1 MNIKYKKILEKT
13 HDLDDLAMD
22 YEVVVKPLFEED
34 YLKEF
39 YDFYEIKDRKPELV
53 TSEQGLDESLKDLN
67 GEYRWEAIAEKTRSL
82 FGLPVRIKVFKI
94 EDLEG
99 LKEELG
105 GPGGL
110 SSFFFV
116 FDLMFCEYEDFT
128 LCFISGSNN

>member
-13 HDLDDLAMD
+13 HDLGDLAMD
-22 YEVVVKPLFEED
+22 YEVAVKPLFEED

-105 GPGGL
+105 GPRGL